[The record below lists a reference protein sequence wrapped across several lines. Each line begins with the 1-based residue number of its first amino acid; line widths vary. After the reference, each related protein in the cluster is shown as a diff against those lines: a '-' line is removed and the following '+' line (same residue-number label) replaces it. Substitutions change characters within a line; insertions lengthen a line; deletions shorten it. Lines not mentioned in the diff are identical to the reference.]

1 VDLRLTLDAQLPQEQ
16 LFLTGKG
23 DQLRRRLRL
32 EVVMTKR
39 TLSARQTE
47 PAYQYDVGLFTSKS
61 EPVTLAHL
69 GHALIMAKT
78 CRFNVICVGSI
89 DRARDPRFPFDF
101 EERRQMWLASLPEEV
116 RERTVIIGQR
126 DIGNGVRWASAVD
139 HKVTQAAAQ
148 VGIDMLDASA
158 AIFGHYKDATSR
170 YLDDF
175 PGYELFNLPA
185 YEGPDPALMQGDD
198 AHLLSASDV
207 RTGMFENG
215 LTEREDLW
223 LERCLVAVTP
233 GVADIIK
240 DFIHGSEF
248 PRLQEEYRRAKAAA
262 EPWKVRKSRTE
273 PGLPYAINFTAVDP
287 VVVHGNMVLM
297 HQRDIY
303 PGKDMWALPG
313 VMLRADE
320 TVVDAAIRGL
330 IEKTSIDLTAGDLR
344 QAVVDQWFI
353 DSIHR
358 SIRERTI
365 SFPVLFQLGLH
376 AKGRTAGDRLK
387 ARMLPRTKA
396 SARVGW
402 FTPDEIETMRDQI
415 HEDHAIIIDQA
426 LERLQPRF

>member
-1 VDLRLTLDAQLPQEQ
+1 
-16 LFLTGKG
+16 
-23 DQLRRRLRL
+23 
-32 EVVMTKR
+32 MTKR
-39 TLSARQTE
+39 TLSARQPE
-47 PAYQYDVGLFTSKS
+47 PAYDYDIGLFTSKS

-69 GHALIMAKT
+69 GHALIMGRT
-78 CRFNVICVGSI
+78 CRFNVICVGSV

-101 EERRQMWLASLPEEV
+101 EERKAMWLASLPEEM

-126 DIGNGVRWASAVD
+126 DLGNGIRWASAVD
-139 HKVTQAAAQ
+139 HKVSEAARAAE
-148 VGIDMLDASA
+148 IDIEDAKSA
-158 AIFGHYKDATSR
+158 VFGHYKDATSR

-175 PGYELFNLPA
+175 PGYDLFNLPA
-185 YEGPDPALMQGDD
+185 YEGPDPARMKGNE

-207 RTGMFENG
+207 RAGMFENG
-215 LTEREDLW
+215 LTDREDEW

-233 GVADIIK
+233 GVAAIIR
-240 DFIHGSEF
+240 DFIHGPEF

-262 EPWKVRKSRTE
+262 EPWKVRTSRDA

-287 VVVHGNMVLM
+287 VVVHGNMVLL

-330 IEKTSIDLTAGDLR
+330 VEKTSIDLTAGDLR
-344 QAVVDQWFI
+344 QAIVAQWFI

-376 AKGRTAGDRLK
+376 AKGRTAADRLK
-387 ARMLPRTKA
+387 ARMLPRTRA
-396 SARVGW
+396 SSRVGW
-402 FTPDEIETMRDQI
+402 FTPDEIESMRHLI